1 MLVEM
6 ASNSGGPM
14 RPITS
19 ETALPQSPPCA
30 TDRVY
35 PRRSISVI
43 QAREMRGTSQPGAVV
58 LAVHPY
64 PGSDG
69 ITMSKASDALPP
81 CAVGL
86 VSGSMI
92 FNCSMIEPGHPCVTL
107 TGNAFGCLERTWM
120 K

>member
-1 MLVEM
+1 
-6 ASNSGGPM
+6 M

-30 TDRVY
+30 TNRVY
-35 PRRSISVI
+35 PRRFIRVI
-43 QAREMRGTSQPGAVV
+43 QARAMRGTSQPGAVV
-58 LAVHPY
+58 LPENPY

-69 ITMSKASDALPP
+69 ITTSNASDALPP

-92 FNCSMIEPGHPCVTL
+92 FSCSMIDPGHPCVTMS
-107 TGNAFGCLERTWM
+107 GSAFGCFDFT
-120 K
+120 